1 MNRLSKSKKC
11 LSIVMVMM
19 LVGTC
24 MGSISTAGK
33 EKSKSKFSKEE
44 IVYVITDGDGN
55 KKENKKTIVE
65 NYINNPAGKKIVQ
78 DRSMLDSI
86 TPLSGINDYDKKGD
100 KIKWNTRKMDICY
113 RGETDKTL
121 PLKLNVEYYM
131 DGKKLSADEIKGRS
145 GEFKMRISFDVE
157 DSKLIKQ
164 NTFGI
169 VGLGFKGADFSN
181 IEGDNLKVL
190 DKGKDKFA
198 VGYMSIG
205 KSSISALNGI
215 ANSIEIR
222 GETKNFKPVEGY
234 AAAGAMSG
242 ILKKDSIRKT
252 LSKELNKIAGDNS
265 ITAVSN
271 TARTMVEAASRERI
285 LLQSLRIDG
294 KVLKVEDTM
303 KLLKAIYEKS
313 GTIPK
318 TPKQIEDYMQREL
331 IPITRSSVERFHKA
345 SEIFEKTLALKP
357 AENAAGSEFA
367 NSMSALRTAGMDTE
381 ISALKA
387 NFKSHYGVDATTIGG
402 TQIQQAFAGIK
413 KISDGIASIGA
424 TYGPKAEAI
433 HKQNT
438 GINEA
443 LYQITYGMKKATAGL
458 ETIYMGYK
466 KIEIAEKIFSATGA
480 KYHGGALLLAKKY
493 PVLAEG
499 LKKYGEGTAKFNSAA
514 AKLSQGGSKLADG
527 ASLLY
532 SKAYAD
538 FGAKMR
544 TMVLEKLSGLK
555 DKKETSD
562 DGFSG
567 NQKNTVIDTK
577 YVFKFS

>member
-11 LSIVMVMM
+11 LSIVMAVM
-19 LVGTC
+19 LVGMC

-55 KKENKKTIVE
+55 KKGNKKTIVE
-65 NYINNPAGKKIVQ
+65 NYISNPAGEKIVQ

-100 KIKWNTRKMDICY
+100 KIRWDTRKMDICY

-121 PLKLNVEYYM
+121 PLKLNVEYYL
-131 DGKKLSADEIKGRS
+131 DGEKLSADEIKGRS
-145 GEFKMRISFDVE
+145 GEFKMRISFDV
-157 DSKLIKQ
+157 DDNKLIKK
-164 NTFGI
+164 NTLGI
-169 VGLGFKGADFSN
+169 VGLGFKGANFSN

-190 DKGKDKFA
+190 DKDKDKFA

-205 KSSISALNGI
+205 KSNISALNGI
-215 ANSIEIR
+215 ANSVEIR

-242 ILKKDSIRKT
+242 ILKKDGIRKT
-252 LSKELNKIAGDNS
+252 LSKELNKIAGDSS

-271 TARTMVEAASRERI
+271 TAKTMVEAASRERI

-294 KVLKVEDTM
+294 KAPKVEDTM

-318 TPKQIEDYMQREL
+318 TSRQIEDYMQREL
-331 IPITRSSVERFHKA
+331 IPITRSSVERFRKA

-357 AENAAGSEFA
+357 VENAAGSEFA
-367 NSMSALRTAGMDTE
+367 DSISALKAAGMDRE
-381 ISALKA
+381 INALKA
-387 NFKSHYGVDATTIGG
+387 NFKSHYGVDATVIGG
-402 TQIQQAFAGIK
+402 TQIQQALIGIK
-413 KISDGIASIGA
+413 KISDGMASIGA
-424 TYGPKAEAI
+424 TYGPKVEAI
-433 HKQNT
+433 HKQNA
-438 GINEA
+438 GINQV
-443 LYQITYGMKKATAGL
+443 LYKMTYGMKKAEAGL
-458 ETIYMGYK
+458 ETMDEGYK
-466 KIEIAEKIFSATGA
+466 KIAVAEKILFAIGSRYHMGA
-480 KYHGGALLLAKKY
+480 SLMAKTY
-493 PVLAEG
+493 PKFAEG
-499 LKKYGEGTAKFNSAA
+499 LNKYGEGTTKFNAA
-514 AKLSQGGSKLADG
+514 AEKLSQGGSKLADG

-538 FGAKMR
+538 FGTKMR
-544 TMVLEKLSGLK
+544 TMVFEKLSMLK
-555 DKKETSD
+555 DKKEQSD
-562 DGFSG
+562 EGFSG
-567 NQKNTVIDTK
+567 NRKNTTIDTK

>member
-11 LSIVMVMM
+11 LSIVMAMM

-24 MGSISTAGK
+24 MGSTSTAGK

-65 NYINNPAGKKIVQ
+65 NYINNPAGKKIVK

-100 KIKWNTRKMDICY
+100 KIRWNTRKMDICY

-131 DGKKLSADEIKGRS
+131 DGEKLSADEIKGRS

-205 KSSISALNGI
+205 KSNISALNGI

-381 ISALKA
+381 INTLKA
-387 NFKSHYGVDATTIGG
+387 NFKSHYGVEATTIGG

-433 HKQNT
+433 HKQNI

-443 LYQITYGMKKATAGL
+443 LYQITYGMKKAAAGL

-532 SKAYAD
+532 SKAYAH

-555 DKKETSD
+555 DKKESSD

>member
-11 LSIVMVMM
+11 LSIVMAVM
-19 LVGTC
+19 LVGMC

-55 KKENKKTIVE
+55 KKGNKKTIVE
-65 NYINNPAGKKIVQ
+65 NYISNPAGEKIVQ

-100 KIKWNTRKMDICY
+100 KIRWDTRKMDICY

-121 PLKLNVEYYM
+121 PLKLNVEYYL
-131 DGKKLSADEIKGRS
+131 DGEKLSADEIKGRS
-145 GEFKMRISFDVE
+145 GEFKMRISFDV
-157 DSKLIKQ
+157 DDNKLIKK

-169 VGLGFKGADFSN
+169 VGLGFKGANFSN

-190 DKGKDKFA
+190 DKDKDKFA

-205 KSSISALNGI
+205 KSNISALNGI
-215 ANSIEIR
+215 ANSVEIR

-242 ILKKDSIRKT
+242 ILKKDGIRKT
-252 LSKELNKIAGDNS
+252 LSKELNKIAGDSS

-271 TARTMVEAASRERI
+271 TAKTMVEAASRERI

-294 KVLKVEDTM
+294 KAPKVEDTM
-303 KLLKAIYEKS
+303 KLLKAIYKKS

-318 TPKQIEDYMQREL
+318 TSRQIEDYMQQEL
-331 IPITRSSVERFHKA
+331 IPITRSSVERFRKA

-357 AENAAGSEFA
+357 VENAAGSEFA

-499 LKKYGEGTAKFNSAA
+499 LKKYGEGTAKFNLAA
-514 AKLSQGGSKLADG
+514 AKLSQGGNKLADG

-544 TMVLEKLSGLK
+544 TMVFEKLSMLK
-555 DKKETSD
+555 DKKEQSD
-562 DGFSG
+562 EGFSG
-567 NQKNTVIDTK
+567 NRKNTTIDTK

>member
-1 MNRLSKSKKC
+1 MNRLSNSKKG
-11 LSIVMVMM
+11 LSIVMAVM
-19 LVGTC
+19 LVGMC

-55 KKENKKTIVE
+55 KKGNKKTIVE
-65 NYINNPAGKKIVQ
+65 NYISNPAGEKIVQ

-100 KIKWNTRKMDICY
+100 KIRWDTRKMDICY

-121 PLKLNVEYYM
+121 PLKLHVEYYL
-131 DGKKLSADEIKGRS
+131 DGEKLSADEIKGRS
-145 GEFKMRISFDVE
+145 GEFKMRISFDV
-157 DSKLIKQ
+157 DDNKLIKK

-205 KSSISALNGI
+205 KSNISALNGI
-215 ANSIEIR
+215 VNSIEIR
-222 GETKNFKPVEGY
+222 GETKHFKPVEGY

-242 ILKKDSIRKT
+242 ILKKDGIRKT
-252 LSKELNKIAGDNS
+252 LSKELNKIAGDSS

-294 KVLKVEDTM
+294 KVPKVEDTM
-303 KLLKAIYEKS
+303 KLLKAIYERS

-318 TPKQIEDYMQREL
+318 TSRQIEDYMQREL
-331 IPITRSSVERFHKA
+331 IPITRSSVERFRKA

-381 ISALKA
+381 INTLKA
-387 NFKSHYGVDATTIGG
+387 NFKSHYGVEATAIGG

-433 HKQNT
+433 HKQNA

-443 LYQITYGMKKATAGL
+443 LYQITYGMKKAVAGL

-466 KIEIAEKIFSATGA
+466 KIEIAEKIFSVTGT
-480 KYHGGALLLAKKY
+480 KYHGGALLLAKKH

-555 DKKETSD
+555 DKKESSD

>member
-11 LSIVMVMM
+11 LSIVIAMM

-33 EKSKSKFSKEE
+33 EKNKSKFSKEE

-55 KKENKKTIVE
+55 KKGNKKTIVE
-65 NYINNPAGKKIVQ
+65 NYISNPAGENIVR

-113 RGETDKTL
+113 RGETDKKL
-121 PLKLNVEYYM
+121 PLKLNVEYYL
-131 DGKKLSADEIKGRS
+131 DGEKLSADEIKGRS
-145 GEFKMRISFDVE
+145 GEFKMRISFDV
-157 DSKLIKQ
+157 DDNKSIKK

-169 VGLGFKGADFSN
+169 VGLGFKGANFSN

-190 DKGKDKFA
+190 DKDKDKFA

-205 KSSISALNGI
+205 KSNISALNGI

-242 ILKKDSIRKT
+242 ILKKDGIRKA
-252 LSKELNKIAGDNS
+252 LSKELNKIAGDDS

-271 TARTMVEAASRERI
+271 TARTMVEAASKERV

-294 KVLKVEDTM
+294 KAPKVEDTM

-318 TPKQIEDYMQREL
+318 TSKQIEEYMHQKL
-331 IPITRSSVERFHKA
+331 IPITRSSVEKFHKA
-345 SEIFEKTLALKP
+345 SEIFEKTVALKP

-367 NSMSALRTAGMDTE
+367 SFISALKAAGMDTE
-381 ISALKA
+381 INTLKA
-387 NFKSHYGVDATTIGG
+387 NFKSHYGVDATVIGG
-402 TQIQQAFAGIK
+402 TQIQQAFLGIK

-433 HKQNT
+433 HKQNAR
-438 GINEA
+438 INQA
-443 LYQITYGMKKATAGL
+443 LYQMTYGMKKATAGL
-458 ETIYMGYK
+458 ETMDEGYK
-466 KIEIAEKIFSATGA
+466 KIAIAEKILFAVSGRYHMGA
-480 KYHGGALLLAKKY
+480 SLMAKTY
-493 PVLAEG
+493 PRFAEG
-499 LKKYGEGTAKFNSAA
+499 FKKYGEGAAKFNAA
-514 AKLSQGGSKLADG
+514 ADKLSQGGSKLADG

-532 SKAYAD
+532 SRAYAD

-544 TMVLEKLSGLK
+544 TMVFEKLSVLK
-555 DKKETSD
+555 DKKESSD
-562 DGFSG
+562 EGFSG
-567 NQKNTVIDTK
+567 NRKNTTIDTK